1 LFLSLKPLN
10 PDHDGEEIGYCDI
23 DSSSTTC
30 EENTRVC
37 DRPDP
42 YNYTSEKYLKNE
54 IRKRIIAFPPK
65 LVFCSFFCL

>member
-1 LFLSLKPLN
+1 VVWNGSGADLFLSLKPLN
-10 PDHDGEEIGYCDI
+10 PDHDREEIGYYDI

-42 YNYTSEKYLKNE
+42 
-54 IRKRIIAFPPK
+54 
-65 LVFCSFFCL
+65 